1 MCSMPE
7 STIEPTGSLLL
18 DVSDLKAWYG
28 RAQVLFGLSL
38 RVHAGEVVG
47 LVGRNG
53 AGKTSTL
60 RAIMAAGISRT
71 GSLLLD
77 GSDVSKLSTEALAR
91 AGVAWVPDDRRIFT
105 SLTVRQNLELAR
117 NATAGREPVPVD
129 ELCQTF
135 PMLEELLPKHGDQL
149 SGGQKQLI
157 AIARGLATRPRLLLL
172 DEPTEGLA
180 PLVVEE
186 IIAIVRDIPRRF
198 GVGVVLVEENL
209 KVASTLCTRVYALKL
224 GHVAYQGAFDE
235 LINDRQ
241 KLDQVLA
248 LAKSSDPY

>member
-1 MCSMPE
+1 MIAASG
-7 STIEPTGSLLL
+7 IELRAGSRLLL
-18 DVSDLKAWYG
+18 DGATF
-28 RAQVLFGLSL
+28 RIA
-38 RVHAGEVVG
+38 AGDRVG

-77 GSDVSKLSTEALAR
+77 GSDVSRLSTEALAR

-117 NATAGREPVPVD
+117 NATTGREPVPVD

-186 IIAIVRDIPRRF
+186 IIGIVRDIPRRF

-224 GHVAYQGAFDE
+224 GHVAYQGAFDD

-248 LAKSSDPY
+248 LAKSSDPH